1 MKIKGF
7 KMSRIKFDCVHADT
21 CLPDY
26 WGGHHLPHVSIPV
39 YKGMTLKE
47 IKASI
52 LSEINQGAIAGNCD
66 DADLLSHSFIS
77 PDKEKR
83 ADQLTRAA
91 YAAVNRITPAKKG
104 QRKFFTDLEEGT
116 EENDYSVYAYF
127 VFVEI

>member
-1 MKIKGF
+1 
-7 KMSRIKFDCVHADT
+7 MSRIKFDCVHADT

-26 WGGHHLPHVSIPV
+26 WGGHHRPHVSIPV

-52 LSEINQGAIAGNCD
+52 RSEINQGAIAGND
-66 DADLLSHSFIS
+66 DDSVLLSHSFIP
-77 PDKEKR
+77 PDKVKR

-91 YAAVNRITPAKKG
+91 YAAVNRMSPAKKG
-104 QRKFFTDLEEGT
+104 QRRFFTDLEEDT
-116 EENDYSVYAYF
+116 EDSDYSVYAYF